1 MNNKKAIVIGS
12 TGMVG
17 KELLKKLIEN
27 DHYSEIISL
36 VRRPSGIKNPKLN
49 EHVIDF
55 DCPETWKEL
64 VKGDVL
70 FSTLGTTIAK
80 AKSKEEQFKVDFTY
94 QYIVAKIAVE
104 NGASTYVLV
113 SSAGANPSSKTFYMN
128 MKGKLDEAVQ
138 GLPFEYIN
146 ILRPSQLYGQRAE
159 NRLGEKIGLSVMY
172 SLNKIGL
179 LKRYKPIKDTKV
191 AKAMIHAARKTHSA
205 IYTLEEVYELAK

>member
-17 KELLKKLIEN
+17 KELVKKLIEN
-27 DHYSEIISL
+27 EHYSEIISL
-36 VRRPSGIKNPKLN
+36 VRRPSGIKSPKLD
-49 EHVIDF
+49 EHIIDF
-55 DCPETWKEL
+55 DRPDTWKDL

-70 FSTLGTTIAK
+70 FSALGTTIAK

-94 QYIVAKIAVE
+94 QYNVAKIAVE
-104 NGASTYVLV
+104 NGATSYVLV
-113 SSAGANPSSKTFYMN
+113 SSAGANTNSKAFYMKT
-128 MKGKLDEAVQ
+128 KGKLDEAVQ

-146 ILRPSQLYGQRAE
+146 ILRPGQLHGKRTE
-159 NRLGEKIGLSVMY
+159 KRLGEKVGLSVMY

-179 LKRYKPIKDTKV
+179 LKRYKPIKGQKV

-205 IYTLEEVYELAK
+205 IYTLDEVHELAK